1 MKNLA
6 RVITHA
12 TLPLFIAIGCY
23 PNLGESAA
31 LSLGTSPL
39 YITSPVPP
47 IVMLDVSK
55 DHQLYYK
62 AYNDFSDLD
71 GNLVGGDSALETK
84 YKHTFDYYGYF
95 DSYKCYTYSTA
106 NARFEPFG
114 ITSDKYCTG
123 TNAGKWSGNF
133 LNWVSMSRMDIM
145 RKVLY
150 GGTRST
156 DTATLTVLERAF
168 LPTDAHSWAKYYNES
183 DIASLTP
190 FNPATTAATGSS
202 TTSVTIGSGSKTFN
216 SSMTGITI
224 GDQILVLNSSSNYM
238 YGVVTAATSGSSFT
252 ITVEA
257 GATAGSGT
265 YTSWTITN
273 QSSTGISFCN
283 TTYSVTGQ
291 ASQSLS
297 TTTYPP
303 LIRVAKGNYALWSA
317 NERWQCYWSEEK
329 NNIQS
334 GFAGG
339 IRSNGNRYSRSGL
352 ASSAENPSYA
362 ANGLLVSGM
371 TGKADYVA
379 RVKVC
384 DSTLIGNENCKTY
397 GTSNKPV
404 GLLQNYGE
412 APASGDSKIH
422 FGLMTGSYSKNV
434 SGGVLRKNVGTLNDE
449 INTATDG
456 TLTST
461 VGIIKTIDK
470 LRLYGYTYDNG
481 YYNTSD
487 TCNYQ
492 QIGIVPSGGTNS
504 GGYPANEG
512 NCSTWGNPMSEIYLE
527 SLRYLAGKTAT
538 SAFVYGS
545 GSKDSTLG
553 LPLATWTDP
562 VNSTNYCSPLN
573 VVVFNASVSS
583 YDSDQ
588 MSGISNLGTSNS
600 AAYYT
605 GKIGDGES
613 ITGQTAS
620 VGGNGSTYDGLCTGK
635 TISSLG
641 TALGICPEAPSIGG
655 SYLIA
660 GTAYYAHTNKIRS
673 DITIP
678 TANDDYKYLKATTYG
693 IALATNVP
701 RISVTV
707 GSGTVVIQPAY
718 RLDRTD
724 IASGRYGTGTIVD
737 FKIVSQTA
745 TSGTF
750 YVNWE
755 DSNQGGDYDQDVWGI
770 LSYTISGN
778 TITVTTQV
786 ASASTANPQG
796 FGYVIS
802 GTTKDGAHFHSGIYN
817 FTYSDP
823 TNVTVSP
830 ATNIGTTGGCQ
841 GCSDNATDIARSVT
855 YTAGSASGVTL
866 KDPLYYAA
874 KWGGFTDLEADA
886 NHAPDSQAKWDSQ
899 LTDGT
904 NGSDQI
910 PDTYFYVN
918 NPGALEASLD
928 QAFNRILEESSAAS
942 VATNSTSLQTG
953 SQIYQGKFS
962 SRDWHGELV
971 AYPISTSG
979 VIGTRAAWTTADTM
993 ATPDANS
1000 RVIMTYKPSNGIG
1013 IPFRWPVDP
1022 ATPTSTELDTTQST
1036 AIGSANRLNYL
1047 RGDATNEGAGSSQ
1060 YRKRIASKLGD
1071 IVNSN
1076 PQYIGAPIGQ
1086 YEDINLLPQPYIDP
1100 LAPSYSTFRAT
1111 YLDRTKMIYVG
1122 ANDGMLHGFDAA
1134 TGNEKIAY
1142 VPSKVYTNLASLASQ
1157 TYSHKYFVDGAPTI
1171 ADAVVNGAWKT
1182 VLVGGLN
1189 GGGKGVYALDVTD
1202 PSSSS
1207 FTEANAASKV
1217 LWEFTDSN
1225 NSDLGYTF
1233 SKPLIVKMNNDK
1245 WAAVFGN
1252 GYNNTG
1258 TGEAV
1263 LFVLF
1268 LEDGI
1273 DRTWGTNDYVKITTK
1288 VGSLT
1293 TPNGLA
1299 SVNQIDLNGDGKVD
1313 AIYGGDLQGN
1323 MWKFDVSDT
1332 NKNNW
1337 KVAYGTT
1344 ANPEPLFTA
1353 CGDATTALT
1362 CTNSRQPI
1370 TTRPVISL
1378 HPVYAG
1384 TVIVYFGTG
1393 KYLESSDISS
1403 TQVQAFYGI
1412 WDKGTALTLTN
1423 YSNLLQQTFSTTTID
1438 ITTVV
1443 TATDTTTTTTTTTDG
1458 VSTTNTTTTATGGT
1472 PSTTTTSDTYRGVT
1486 NLPISWGTLATPIN
1500 LGWYENFPAGERHTG
1515 TPKLEHGALIYNTF
1529 IPSTTACDFGGSG
1542 YLMLV
1547 NYTNGGLISSA
1558 IFDTNRD
1565 GIFSALDTNMAGL
1578 KIGAALGG
1586 TTIIGGGSSGSGGA
1600 TGRGGIGGGGGSGGV
1615 SSSSSS
1621 GGSSGGSSSSGGTG
1635 TGVTS
1640 TTKGGLIGTDLNL
1653 PGVSG
1658 ARVSWRELINQ

>member
-1 MKNLA
+1 MIMKKLA
-6 RVITHA
+6 QVITHA
-12 TLPLFIAIGCY
+12 TLPFIIAIGLY

-31 LSLGTSPL
+31 LNLGSSPL
-39 YITSPVPP
+39 YITAPVPP

-71 GNLVGGDSALETK
+71 ADGNLETT
-84 YKHTFDYYGYF
+84 YKHAFDYYGYF
-95 DSYKCYTYSTA
+95 DYYKCYTYSTA
-106 NARFEPFG
+106 NSRFEPFG
-114 ITSDKYCTG
+114 TTSDKYCTG

-168 LPTDAHSWAKYYNES
+168 LPTDAHSWAKYYNGS

-291 ASQSLS
+291 ASQSLN

-303 LIRVAKGNYALWSA
+303 LIRVTKGNYALWGA

-527 SLRYLAGKTAT
+527 SLRYLAGQSAT
-538 SAFVYGS
+538 SAYVYGS

-553 LPLATWTDP
+553 LPLAAWTDP

-573 VVVFNASVSS
+573 VVIFNASVSS

-600 AAYYT
+600 AAHYT
-605 GKIGDGES
+605 NLIGDGES

-620 VGGNGSTYDGLCTGK
+620 VGSNGSTYDGLCTGK

-641 TALGICPEAPSIGG
+641 SALGICPEAPSIGG
-655 SYLIA
+655 SYLIG
-660 GTAYYAHTNKIRS
+660 GTAYYAHTNPIRS

-678 TANDDYKYLKATTYG
+678 TANANWNYLKATTYG

-707 GSGTVVIQPAY
+707 GSGTVIIQPAY

-737 FKIVSQTA
+737 FKVVSQTA

-830 ATNIGTTGGCQ
+830 ATNIGATGGCQ

-874 KWGGFTDLEADA
+874 KWGGFTDLETDA
-886 NHAPDSQAKWDSQ
+886 SHTPDVQSKWDSQ
-899 LTDGT
+899 TTSGAA
-904 NGSDQI
+904 GSDGI

-918 NPGALEASLD
+918 DPGALEESLD
-928 QAFNRILEESSAAS
+928 QAFNQILDESSAAS

-953 SQIYQGKFS
+953 SQVFQGKFS
-962 SRDWHGELV
+962 SKDWHGELV
-971 AYPISTSG
+971 AYPIGTDG
-979 VIGTRAAWTTADTM
+979 VIGSQTWTSTTTM
-993 ATPDANS
+993 ATPTANT
-1000 RVIMTYKPSNGIG
+1000 RVIVTYKPSNQTG
-1013 IPFRWPVDP
+1013 IPFRWPTTP
-1022 ATPTSTELDTTQST
+1022 ASPTSTELDAATQST
-1036 AIGSANRLNYL
+1036 PIGSSNLLNYL
-1047 RGDATNEGAGSSQ
+1047 RGDGTNEGTGGSQ
-1060 YRKRIASKLGD
+1060 YRKRVTSKLGD

-1076 PQYIGAPIGQ
+1076 PQYVGKPIGQ
-1086 YEDINLLPQPYIDP
+1086 YENQTLYRQAYATTDF
-1100 LAPSYSTFRAT
+1100 ATFRST
-1111 YLDRTKMIYVG
+1111 YSGRTSIIYVG

-1134 TGNEKIAY
+1134 TGNEEIAY
-1142 VPSKVYTNLASLASQ
+1142 VPSKVYANLASLASQ
-1157 TYSHKYFVDGAPTI
+1157 SYSHKYFVDGPPTV
-1171 ADAVVNGAWKT
+1171 ADAMISNAWKT

-1189 GGGKGVYALDVTD
+1189 GGGKGVYALNVTD
-1202 PSSSS
+1202 PTA
-1207 FTEANAASKV
+1207 FTEANASSIV

-1225 NSDLGYTF
+1225 DTDLGYTYA
-1233 SKPLIVKMNNDK
+1233 KPLIVKMNNDK

-1258 TGEAV
+1258 TGYAT
-1263 LFVLF
+1263 LFILF
-1268 LEDGI
+1268 IEDGI
-1273 DRTWGTNDYVKITTK
+1273 DGTWGTNDYVKITTK
-1288 VGSLT
+1288 VGSVT

-1299 SVNQIDLNGDGKVD
+1299 SVNAIDLTGDGIVD
-1313 AIYGGDLQGN
+1313 SIYGGDLQGN

-1344 ANPEPLFTA
+1344 ATPDPLFTA

-1370 TTRPVISL
+1370 TTRPEVSF
-1378 HPVYAG
+1378 HPQYTD
-1384 TVIVYFGTG
+1384 TVMVYFGTG
-1393 KYLESSDISS
+1393 KYLESSDTTS
-1403 TQVQAFYGI
+1403 TQTQSFYGI
-1412 WDKGTALTLTN
+1412 WDKGAALALADH
-1423 YSNLLQQTFSTTTID
+1423 SSLLPQTITTTTISGTD
-1438 ITTVV
+1438 YRIVSN
-1443 TATDTTTTTTTTTDG
+1443 TA
-1458 VSTTNTTTTATGGT
+1458 V
-1472 PSTTTTSDTYRGVT
+1472 
-1486 NLPISWGTLATPIN
+1486 SWGTLATPVN
-1500 LGWYENFPAGERHTG
+1500 LGWYENFPDTGERHTG
-1515 TPKLEHGALIYNTF
+1515 NPKLVNGVLFYNTF
-1529 IPSTTACDFGGSG
+1529 IPSTQMCDFGGSG
-1542 YLMLV
+1542 YLMGV
-1547 NYTNGGLISSA
+1547 NYVNGGLLSSPA
-1558 IFDTNRD
+1558 FDTNGD
-1565 GIFSALDTNMAGL
+1565 GLFSTLDTLTGGVRV
-1578 KIGAALGG
+1578 GAALGG
-1586 TTIIGGGSSGSGGA
+1586 TTIILPGTSGGA
-1600 TGRGGIGGGGGSGGV
+1600 GAGVSVDTGGGMK
-1615 SSSSSS
+1615 
-1621 GGSSGGSSSSGGTG
+1621 
-1635 TGVTS
+1635 S
-1640 TTKGGLIGTDLNL
+1640 TKIGPPTIK
-1653 PGVSG
+1653 G
-1658 ARVSWRELINQ
+1658 ARTSWRELTNQ